1 MEKNMLLV
9 SEQLPEERL
18 RHLMQTVSSKAKM
31 PMEWLRRYYSA
42 VLEREIS
49 LHQTF
54 LLLQA
59 QAAFVMAVF
68 PVAGPLLLR
77 AAFCGWFAY
86 AVWQCRKAL

>member
-18 RHLMQTVSSKAKM
+18 RHLLRTVSGKLKM
-31 PMEWLRRYYSA
+31 PLEWLRKYYSA
-42 VLEREIS
+42 VLERKIS
-49 LHQTF
+49 MRQTL

-68 PVAGPLLLR
+68 PAAGPLLLR

-86 AVWQCRKAL
+86 AVLLCRKAL